1 MMAKVRELAH
11 GGTYK
16 VMETEQGIYIQG
28 LGNNVHYFPRD
39 KWDQFAEVIAYADL
53 KLRGHIE

>member
-16 VMETEQGIYIQG
+16 VVETEQGIYIQG
-28 LGNNVHYFPRD
+28 LGYNIHYFPRD
-39 KWDQFAEVIAYADL
+39 KWDLFAEVIRLADL
-53 KLRGHIE
+53 TLRGEDQ

>member
-16 VMETEQGIYIQG
+16 VYETDLGVYVQGAG
-28 LGNNVHYFPRD
+28 HEVLYFPRD
-39 KWDQFAEVIAYADL
+39 KWDLFSSVIRLADL
-53 KLRGHIE
+53 TLRGEDQ